1 METFNAENAV
11 NEQKMMKTKQIKK
24 IKQVIKNLV
33 KRLIHHKKHSKVQQI
48 KKVEEDFSEEIEDNN
63 ANELLEQ
70 RLNQEKEQSIEE
82 QQNILNQQHFYKQ
95 IVFVE
100 NENGTFFWSTINN
113 KFQPID
119 RELIEARHCDTF
131 HQIPQIQ
138 ACWTFWS
145 SNKDFVP

>member
-1 METFNAENAV
+1 MENFSAENSF
-11 NEQKMMKTKQIKK
+11 NEKKMMKTKQIKK

-33 KRLIHHKKHSKVQQI
+33 KKLIHNKHKFEKT
-48 KKVEEDFSEEIEDNN
+48 ETEFSDEINDNN

-70 RLNQEKEQSIEE
+70 RLNEEKQEKSLEE

-131 HQIPQIQ
+131 HQIPQVQ
-138 ACWTFWS
+138 QVVHQVC
-145 SNKDFVP
+145 

>member
-1 METFNAENAV
+1 MENFSAENSF
-11 NEQKMMKTKQIKK
+11 NEKKIMKTKQIKK

-33 KRLIHHKKHSKVQQI
+33 KKLIHNKHKFEKT
-48 KKVEEDFSEEIEDNN
+48 ETEFSDEINDNN

-70 RLNQEKEQSIEE
+70 RLNEEKQEKSLEE

-131 HQIPQIQ
+131 HQIPQVQ
-138 ACWTFWS
+138 QVVHQVC
-145 SNKDFVP
+145 